1 MDSIAMRN
9 TSIHVLAR
17 RSAPLAMG
25 LLLASTA
32 SGASAQ
38 DCAYGAYRSASGA
51 VVALSRPAKDAG
63 PGARYTFLDGRR
75 GFLSDAQAPLSCA
88 AGQLRSRDDVTHA
101 TWAAVPVHSTPTRF
115 RSGDVML
122 NGMLLEPDDVARPPL
137 VIYVHGSEQTSPIGL
152 ATPYLFAAQG
162 VAVFAYDKR
171 GTAGSE
177 GIYTQDFI
185 ALADDAAKAAN
196 EARRLAG
203 NRTGRLGF
211 LGGSQGGWVAPL
223 AALKANADFL
233 EVGFGVVGTAVE
245 QDQWQV
251 DYQLIQ
257 ERGYN
262 PSILPKVHALTD
274 ATAVV
279 ARSDFH
285 AGMDRVEALKAAFA
299 REPWL
304 KDVDGQYS
312 GGLVRGEV
320 ERMRAESPHVVW
332 TYGGPDIIRSLRVP
346 QLWAFAAD
354 DDVAPSAPSIAR
366 LAAIRREGTP
376 IRTIVFPNTT
386 HGIVRIAKIDNG
398 KRQNLG
404 DVAPG
409 YFQLLIDFAKG
420 TMDSR
425 HGDADWQDGEAP
437 ARRP

>member
-1 MDSIAMRN
+1 MKIKPVHMPIRLSAA
-9 TSIHVLAR
+9 LAI
-17 RSAPLAMG
+17 G
-25 LLLASTA
+25 LLLASTT

-38 DCAYGAYRSASGA
+38 DCAFGAYRNASGEL
-51 VVALSRPAKDAG
+51 VALARPAKDAG

-75 GFLSDAQAPLSCA
+75 GFLTDPGAPLVCA
-88 AGQLRSRDDVTHA
+88 AGQLRSRDDA
-101 TWAAVPVHSTPTRF
+101 TPVAWAAVPVHSTPTRF

-122 NGMLLEPDDVARPPL
+122 KGMLLEPLNSVRPPL
-137 VIYVHGSEQTSPIGL
+137 VVLVHGSEQTSPIEQ
-152 ATPYLFAAQG
+152 ATQSLFAAQG

-177 GIYTQDFI
+177 GVYTQDFI

-203 NRTGRLGF
+203 NRIGRVGF
-211 LGGSQGGWVAPL
+211 LGSSQGGWVAPL

-251 DYQLIQ
+251 DYQLVQ
-257 ERGYN
+257 ERGYDRA
-262 PSILPKVHALTD
+262 ILPKVHALTD

-285 AGMDRVEALKAAFA
+285 SGMDRVEALKVAFS

-312 GGLVRGEV
+312 GGLLRGDV
-320 ERMRAESPHVVW
+320 ERMRAESPQVVW
-332 TYGGPDIIRSLRVP
+332 TYAGADIIRSLRVP

-354 DDVAPSAPSIAR
+354 DDIAPSAPSIAR
-366 LAAIRREGTP
+366 LADIRREGTP
-376 IRTIVFPNTT
+376 INMIVFPNTT
-386 HGIVRIAKIDNG
+386 HGIVRIAKNADG
-398 KRQNLG
+398 TRQNLG
-404 DVAPG
+404 SVAPD

-420 TMDSR
+420 ATGSRYGDATWLDGDSR
-425 HGDADWQDGEAP
+425 AG
-437 ARRP
+437 RP